1 MAYVGVHDVHGV
13 SGGRN
18 HERWEEKLLETV
30 TVKEEAAPAPALPCH
45 RLLPFYPIIIATIS
59 KVRRP
64 TDRALPYVR
73 FVSWEREELC
83 IWINHGGMQYFRK
96 CAAGWPLT

>member
-1 MAYVGVHDVHGV
+1 MAYVGVHDVYGV

-45 RLLPFYPIIIATIS
+45 YLLPFYPIIIATIS

-64 TDRALPYVR
+64 RPSFLMYVSFR
-73 FVSWEREELC
+73 GRGKNFV
-83 IWINHGGMQYFRK
+83 
-96 CAAGWPLT
+96 AGSLWHWHAII